1 MCTCN
6 KMLLHYLLP
15 FHPDLMY
22 VRRET
27 QKPHFVIGLEKEF
40 NTRNRVHPK
49 LVEEP
54 GEFRE
59 GRWGEATCFHICC
72 SLSDTRR
79 CRDFR
84 KLLLLITSA
93 SWTGVDDSQRDVW
106 ESVQN
111 LITAETH
118 TSALPSRGAAL
129 QFPLLWTLLSHRQAH
144 LAVRPLLGRM
154 LGRAVSRLLALMV
167 RVMSTPEASTYS

>member
-1 MCTCN
+1 M
-6 KMLLHYLLP
+6 
-15 FHPDLMY
+15 
-22 VRRET
+22 
-27 QKPHFVIGLEKEF
+27 
-40 NTRNRVHPK
+40 
-49 LVEEP
+49 
-54 GEFRE
+54 
-59 GRWGEATCFHICC
+59 
-72 SLSDTRR
+72 
-79 CRDFR
+79 
-84 KLLLLITSA
+84 
-93 SWTGVDDSQRDVW
+93 DDSQRDVW

-167 RVMSTPEASTYS
+167 RVMSTPEASTYSSRNNFKVVKKKAANRGNKITVVLRFLGV